1 MTVTT
6 AQVSKAAHSAYTETG
21 VQDETGRV
29 RQLAVRT
36 GHNHDVAR
44 TAADLGRAWEVQKPS
59 NLARLQLQHHLLEL
73 QSLFRTQ
80 VFIIPLCRLNY

>member
-6 AQVSKAAHSAYTETG
+6 AQVSKAAHSAYTETE

-29 RQLAVRT
+29 RQLAVRR

-44 TAADLGRAWEVQKPS
+44 AAADLGRAWERTRVATCRAVGPS
-59 NLARLQLQHHLLEL
+59 MQYSGAD
-73 QSLFRTQ
+73 
-80 VFIIPLCRLNY
+80 FIPQECCRVYSALK